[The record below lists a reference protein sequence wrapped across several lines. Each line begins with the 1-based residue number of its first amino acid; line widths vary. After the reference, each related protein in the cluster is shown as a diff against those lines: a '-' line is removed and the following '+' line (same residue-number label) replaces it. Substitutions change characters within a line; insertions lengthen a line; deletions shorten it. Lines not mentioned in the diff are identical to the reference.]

1 MRDDMLDDRCERVR
15 VSAPALFRRRLVL
28 GAALTLIACG
38 AMAQQP
44 AVPSVGT
51 VAPELKPYEVEGFRS
66 AKFGMTEAEVK
77 KAIETDFNVKENA
90 IGHDINAVERTTIL
104 SFTGKDVIPDA
115 GDVRVFYILGYS
127 KKRLFQVVLSW
138 GAGVGETAANST
150 SVLAG
155 AQLLQNY
162 FVSQQ
167 FKPEG
172 RLVNAQLSDGSIL
185 MFSGVDDK
193 GRAVQLRYG
202 TQPQAPKA
210 GEKPDP
216 NNPLP
221 RIPFAQLLY
230 VEDPKNPDVFRIKP
244 GQF

>member
-1 MRDDMLDDRCERVR
+1 MRDDMLDDRRERGR
-15 VSAPALFRRRLVL
+15 APAPDIPRRRLVL
-28 GAALTLIACG
+28 GAALTLVASR
-38 AMAQQP
+38 ALAQQP
-44 AVPSVGT
+44 AAPSAGP
-51 VAPELKPYEVEGFRS
+51 VAPEVKPYEVEGFRS

-77 KAIETDFNVKENA
+77 KAIETDFNVKENG
-90 IGHDINAVERTTIL
+90 ISHDTNAVERTTIL
-104 SFTGKDVIPDA
+104 SFTGKDVIPEA
-115 GDVRVFYILGYS
+115 GDVRVIYILGYS
-127 KKRLFQVVLSW
+127 KKRLFQVVLRW
-138 GAGVGETAANST
+138 GAGVSETSANST

-162 FVSQQ
+162 FLGQQ

-172 RLVNAQLSDGSIL
+172 RIVNGQLSDGSVL
-185 MFSGVDDK
+185 LFAGVDDK
-193 GRAVQLRYG
+193 GRTVQLQYG
-202 TQPQAPKA
+202 TVPQAPKA

-216 NNPLP
+216 NTTPP